1 MFKEKSRFGKLMVCV
16 LGLVLLSGC
25 AAGGRPDIVS
35 EDKKE
40 GEVYSNADVRRMT
53 IEHPG
58 TLSGDYFLKRSYPE
72 KPAGDAKKKP
82 GITWAYADSRSRQT
96 SAEAAS
102 AKPVG
107 TRQSV
112 STGIYKIGL
121 MAAADAK
128 DDFTPRRLHRAA
140 AGLTLE
146 QSRVIGPEQIADVAS
161 AANCANRDILS
172 CVGRQAALYPGVHM
186 LVVVD
191 SLSLPEDFPGRA
203 AMRLRVMDTGL
214 DYVHAPLEMT
224 RTLEAR
230 DQAETFVQQALQRA
244 FDFAE
249 QKADVMPAH
258 CRVFSVKQERIYISA
273 GAASRV
279 EPGDEFS
286 VVSSGQ
292 VVDTPAGLPVAWVPD
307 APKARIRVE
316 KRVRDDVASCSLAD
330 GQTPQPGD
338 YVLLSPAE

>member
-1 MFKEKSRFGKLMVCV
+1 MFKEKSRFAKLMICL

-25 AAGGRPDIVS
+25 AAGGGPDIMS

-40 GEVYSNADVRRMT
+40 GEAYSNADVRRMT

-72 KPAGDAKKKP
+72 KPAGDAKQKP
-82 GITWAYADSRSRQT
+82 GITWAHGNSQSRQ
-96 SAEAAS
+96 AS
-102 AKPVG
+102 AQSAPAEPVG

-121 MAAADAK
+121 TAGPDAK
-128 DDFTPRRLHRAA
+128 DDFTPRRLHHAA

-161 AANCANRDILS
+161 AANCATRDMLE
-172 CVGRQAALYPGVHM
+172 CVGQQAALYPGVQM
-186 LVVVD
+186 LVAVD

-203 AMRLRVMDTGL
+203 AMGLRVMDTGL
-214 DYVHAPLEMT
+214 GYVYPPMEMT

-230 DQAETFVQQALQRA
+230 DQAEEFVQQALQRA

-258 CRVFSVKQERIYISA
+258 CRVFSVKQDRIYISG

-279 EPGDEFS
+279 QPGDEFS

-307 APKARIRVE
+307 APKARLRVE
-316 KRVRDDVASCSLAD
+316 KMVRDDVTSCSLAD

-338 YVLLSPAE
+338 YVLMSPAE

>member
-1 MFKEKSRFGKLMVCV
+1 MRAEKNRYAKLMACV

-25 AAGGRPDIVS
+25 AAGGPDIMS

-40 GEVYSNADVRRMT
+40 GEAYSNADVRRMT

-58 TLSGDYFLKRSYPE
+58 TLSGDYFLKRAYPE
-72 KPAGDAKKKP
+72 KSARDDKP
-82 GITWAYADSRSRQT
+82 GITWAHGDSQSRQ
-96 SAEAAS
+96 AS
-102 AKPVG
+102 AQSAPAEPVG

-112 STGIYKIGL
+112 TTGVYKIGL
-121 MAAADAK
+121 MAGADARN
-128 DDFTPRRLHRAA
+128 DFTPRRLHHAA

-146 QSRVIGPEQIADVAS
+146 QSRVIGPEQIADVVS
-161 AANCANRDILS
+161 AANCKNRDRLS
-172 CVGRQAALYPGVHM
+172 CVGHQAALYPGAHM
-186 LVVVD
+186 LVAVD

-203 AMRLRVMDTGL
+203 TMGLRVMDTGL
-214 DYVHAPLEMT
+214 GYVYPPMEMT

-230 DQAETFVQQALQRA
+230 DQAEKFVQQALQRA

-249 QKADVMPAH
+249 QKADVMPVH
-258 CRVFSVKQERIYISA
+258 SRVFSVKQNRIYISA

-279 EPGDEFS
+279 KPGDEFA

-307 APKARIRVE
+307 ASKARIRVE
-316 KRVRDDVASCSLAD
+316 KMVRDDVAACSLTD
-330 GQTPQPGD
+330 GQAVQPGD
-338 YVLLSPAE
+338 YVLMSPAE

>member
-1 MFKEKSRFGKLMVCV
+1 MREQKNRYAKLMVCV
-16 LGLVLLSGC
+16 LSLVLLYGC

-40 GEVYSNADVRRMT
+40 GEAYSNADVRRMT

-58 TLSGDYFLKRSYPE
+58 TLSGDYFLKRAYPE
-72 KPAGDAKKKP
+72 KPAGDDRPAL
-82 GITWAYADSRSRQT
+82 TWARGDSQDRQQP
-96 SAEAAS
+96 AQAAS
-102 AKPVG
+102 AKPAG

-121 MAAADAK
+121 MAGADAK
-128 DDFTPRRLHRAA
+128 DDFTPRRLHHAA

-161 AANCANRDILS
+161 SANCPNRDMLS
-172 CVGRQAALYPGVHM
+172 CVGQQAALYPGVHM
-186 LVVVD
+186 LVAVD
-191 SLSLPEDFPGRA
+191 SLSLPENFPGRA
-203 AMRLRVMDTGL
+203 AMRVRVMDTGL

-230 DQAETFVQQALQRA
+230 DQAEEFVQQALQRA

-249 QKADVMPAH
+249 QKADVMPVH
-258 CRVFSVKQERIYISA
+258 CRVFSVKQDRIYISA

-279 EPGDEFS
+279 KPGDEFS

-307 APKARIRVE
+307 APKARLRVE
-316 KRVRDDVASCSLAD
+316 KMVRDDVASCSLAD

-338 YVLLSPAE
+338 YVLMSPVK

>member
-1 MFKEKSRFGKLMVCV
+1 MIKGKNRYAKLIVCV
-16 LGLVLLSGC
+16 LGLLLLSGC
-25 AAGGRPDIVS
+25 AGGGGPDIMS

-40 GEVYSNADVRRMT
+40 GEAYSNADVRRMT

-72 KPAGDAKKKP
+72 KSADAKQKP
-82 GITWAYADSRSRQT
+82 GITWAHADSRSRQT
-96 SAEAAS
+96 QAEAAS
-102 AKPVG
+102 AEPAPA
-107 TRQSV
+107 RQSV
-112 STGIYKIGL
+112 ATGVYKIGL
-121 MAAADAK
+121 MAGPDAK
-128 DDFTPRRLHRAA
+128 DDFTPRRLHHAA

-161 AANCANRDILS
+161 AENCANRDMLE
-172 CVGRQAALYPGVHM
+172 CVGQQAALYPGAHM
-186 LVVVD
+186 LVAVD
-191 SLSLPEDFPGRA
+191 SLSLPEDFPGQA
-203 AMRLRVMDTGL
+203 AMGLRVMDTGL
-214 DYVHAPLEMT
+214 GYVYPPMEMT

-230 DQAETFVQQALQRA
+230 DQAEEFVQQALQRA

-249 QKADVMPAH
+249 QKADVMPVH
-258 CRVFSVKQERIYISA
+258 SRVFSVKQNRIYISA

-279 EPGDEFS
+279 KPGDEFS

-316 KRVRDDVASCSLAD
+316 KQVRDDVAACSLID
-330 GQTPQPGD
+330 GQAPQPGD
-338 YVLLSPAE
+338 YVLMAPAE

>member
-16 LGLVLLSGC
+16 LGLLLLSGC
-25 AAGGRPDIVS
+25 AGGGGPDIMS

-40 GEVYSNADVRRMT
+40 GEAYSNADVRRMT

-72 KPAGDAKKKP
+72 KSARDDKP
-82 GITWAYADSRSRQT
+82 GITWAHADSRSRQT
-96 SAEAAS
+96 QAEAAS
-102 AKPVG
+102 AEPAP

-112 STGIYKIGL
+112 STGVYKIGL
-121 MAAADAK
+121 MAGPDAK
-128 DDFTPRRLHRAA
+128 DDFTPRQLHHAA
-140 AGLTLE
+140 AGLILE

-161 AANCANRDILS
+161 AADCSNRDMLE
-172 CVGRQAALYPGVHM
+172 CVGQQAALYPGAHL
-186 LVVVD
+186 LVAVD

-203 AMRLRVMDTGL
+203 AMGLRVMDTGL
-214 DYVHAPLEMT
+214 GYVYPPMEMT
-224 RTLEAR
+224 QTLEVR
-230 DQAETFVQQALQRA
+230 DQAEEFVQQALQRA

-249 QKADVMPAH
+249 QKADVMPVH
-258 CRVFSVKQERIYISA
+258 SRVFSVKQNRIYIST

-279 EPGDEFS
+279 KPGDEFA

-307 APKARIRVE
+307 ASKARIRVE
-316 KRVRDDVASCSLAD
+316 KMVRDDVASCSLAD
-330 GQTPQPGD
+330 GQAVQPGD
-338 YVLLSPAE
+338 YVLMSPAE